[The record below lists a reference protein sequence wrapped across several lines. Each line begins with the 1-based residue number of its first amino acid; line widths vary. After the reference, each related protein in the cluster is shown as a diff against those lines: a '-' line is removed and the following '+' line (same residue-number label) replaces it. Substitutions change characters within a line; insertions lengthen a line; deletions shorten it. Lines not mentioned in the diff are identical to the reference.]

1 MKRLLLFTAVAVL
14 CSLMSFGH
22 PTLQATAVADGG
34 AVPQEDAIR
43 TEDDSSDS
51 SEEKELEPIHV
62 SVDIDDWLLQKVSI
76 SVNIGEWAPVADA
89 EIELFEVGDETRLA
103 VADLIQNTLVN
114 CLLLEADFDNFKLS
128 PEKEYYLL
136 VAAGSLL
143 YYENIPNAA
152 YTHYF
157 TVPAETT
164 DGYAGFADSWNY
176 RWTYELDNGN
186 RGTFGFS
193 GLTDIDG
200 HEYAIFKDDSNNE
213 DEYLWEGEGYI
224 RQSDGI
230 VYTYLF
236 KRNPPGEEK
245 RGKEY
250 ILWNFNLEPGDVIEA
265 QDEYDFP
272 AQRVIDKWIVD
283 IDGPKRALLLAMDR
297 YSDPLMYTVVEG
309 IGALE
314 YGTMAL
320 YGFQYWKTGSAPA
333 RVPVLMGDI
342 YLYLASVSDGA
353 GKNIFEWGKTLV
365 DYTPVISEDKVWEYG
380 IGSGKSMSIERM
392 AFRGTRTVNDVEYH
406 CFGTLYRGPR
416 VPVEG
421 TESAVAFNPYL
432 LREEFGKVYLLHTP
446 GSYRVEEGAAEPPV
460 ESLLYD
466 FTATDGIE
474 LDVFTDGRMEQGS
487 VSLQAL
493 IPCCGIK
500 AKTYT
505 LWADGPVFT
514 EGLGVLKG
522 GNLVE
527 FSKECTPETPS
538 LRYVYSDRGDILYS
552 APEVPEDELKGK
564 GWIYRSYMPGK
575 YVDFEMNFSW
585 RPTEIEGKN
594 YYSFCT
600 SYNYVFSIFSSSSRP
615 LKYGYGE
622 NNDRFFV
629 RQEGGRILM
638 RVPEEKVWPFMT
650 VPEGVSEVCLY
661 DYELEEGESYG
672 MFTTSGVV
680 NATLI
685 SKSTEKVYHE
695 DALLQVFEL
704 EDGKIIEVIK
714 GLGNVTRGTYV
725 TIEPDGTTTGNPE
738 GITPAD
744 MLNPTEGY
752 PAFLVK
758 VYNSYSDSYYLNDR
772 RFLECVESLDS
783 EDGFI
788 APEDRLYDL
797 QGRELREPV
806 PGQPYIQGGK
816 VFVETK

>member
-1 MKRLLLFTAVAVL
+1 
-14 CSLMSFGH
+14 MSFMNKIIFSIF
-22 PTLQATAVADGG
+22 LV
-34 AVPQEDAIR
+34 
-43 TEDDSSDS
+43 
-51 SEEKELEPIHV
+51 LF
-62 SVDIDDWLLQKVSI
+62 SVLTCR
-76 SVNIGEWAPVADA
+76 G
-89 EIELFEVGDETRLA
+89 
-103 VADLIQNTLVN
+103 
-114 CLLLEADFDNFKLS
+114 
-128 PEKEYYLL
+128 
-136 VAAGSLL
+136 
-143 YYENIPNAA
+143 
-152 YTHYF
+152 
-157 TVPAETT
+157 AETEE

-176 RWTYELDNGN
+176 RWTY
-186 RGTFGFS
+186 GTSGGEEDAYGFS
-193 GLTDIDG
+193 GLTDIEG
-200 HEYAIFKDDSNNE
+200 HEYAVFKGIPKNE
-213 DEYLWEGEGYI
+213 DDYFWFDESYI

-230 VYTYLF
+230 VYKYVYEPT
-236 KRNPPGEEK
+236 RPGEEK

-265 QDEYDFP
+265 QDEYYYP
-272 AQRVIDKWIVD
+272 AQRVLDKWIVD
-283 IDGPKRALLLAMDR
+283 IDGPKRALLLHTE
-297 YSDPLMYTVVEG
+297 STLLPVTYTVVEG
-309 IGALE
+309 IGAIE
-314 YGTMAL
+314 YGTMAI
-320 YGFQYWKTGSAPA
+320 YGFQEWKVESATA
-333 RVPVLMGDI
+333 RVPVLMGDL
-342 YLYLASVSDGA
+342 YVYLASVSDGD

-365 DYTPVISEDKVWEYG
+365 EYSPVISEDRVWEYG
-380 IGSGKSMSIERM
+380 IGSGKSMSVERM

-446 GSYRVEEGAAEPPV
+446 GSYRVEEGAAESPV

-466 FTATDGIE
+466 FTATDGTDI
-474 LDVFTDGRMEQGS
+474 DVFTDGRMEQGS
-487 VSLQAL
+487 VSLQSL
-493 IPCCGIK
+493 IPYRDIK
-500 AKTYT
+500 AKNYT
-505 LWADGPVFT
+505 LWADGPVFM
-514 EGLGVLKG
+514 ECLGVLKG

-527 FSKECTPETPS
+527 FSKECTSETPY

-552 APEVPEDELKGK
+552 APGMPEDELKGMA
-564 GWIYRSYMPGK
+564 WIYRSYMPGK

-585 RPTEIEGKN
+585 QPTEIKGKN

-600 SYNYVFSIFSSSSRP
+600 SHNNVFSIFSSSSRP

-622 NNDRFFV
+622 NNDRFLI

-638 RVPEEKVWPFMT
+638 RVPDEKVWPFMT
-650 VPEGVSEVCLY
+650 VSEGVSEVCLY

-695 DALLQVFEL
+695 DTLLQVFEL

-714 GLGNVTRGTYV
+714 GLGNVTRGTYA
-725 TIEPDGTTTGNPE
+725 TIELDGATTGNPE

-752 PAFLVK
+752 PAFLIK
-758 VYNSYSDSYYLNDR
+758 VYNFYSDSYYLNDR
-772 RFLECVESLDS
+772 RFLECVESLDA
-783 EDGFI
+783 EGGFT

-797 QGRELREPV
+797 QGRELRETV
-806 PGQPYIQGGK
+806 PGQPYIKGGK